1 MRQLTFA
8 ALALTLALAGC
19 GGGTQTQTDSSAIPR
34 SVADRLAAQSEAIV
48 AAWDA
53 GDTCGAATKADDLK
67 DAAEQAIA
75 AGEIPA
81 AYQDDLESAVVNL
94 QNTANCTDESGGQ
107 DGEGSGNDHGKDE
120 GKAKGHDKHE
130 GGDVTVGTSTTVTT
144 TTTTE
149 GEDGQ

>member
-1 MRQLTFA
+1 M
-8 ALALTLALAGC
+8 
-19 GGGTQTQTDSSAIPR
+19 
-34 SVADRLAAQSEAIV
+34 

-94 QNTANCTDESGGQ
+94 QNTANCTEEGGDE
-107 DGEGSGNDHGKDE
+107 DE
-120 GKAKGHDKHE
+120 GGPGKNKDKGKGHDKHDD
-130 GGDVTVGTSTTVTT
+130 GGVTVTT
-144 TTTTE
+144 DTIGTTTATTTE